1 MRLSFFLANGALAVG
16 VSCNSIESP
25 ISPPVNS
32 CTASPCFAYMQPGT
46 QPGCVSGACLVT
58 APVAGLVVVIDLP
71 VASSFAPGSTFAV
84 GFDEIFDAV
93 RQHPIE
99 GCDASTCASLPA
111 FVPVQD
117 GYLIRPNAA
126 STDVGFPLGNP
137 TYTTLPAQATFRL
150 LWPPTGGTPGI
161 LAESLG
167 LPIEPVVG
175 VSTVLPSNSSFPGPG
190 GGPAVGFQA
199 YLQPGSYQ
207 VVLRPS
213 PPFDRVFGPEV
224 QDIASA
230 STAIPRVDNFDV
242 TQETGQGP
250 TIPAFDIARVGG
262 LDGWSAYLQDASG
275 LVVSNVVPL
284 AGTATHAVLATN
296 HVAQGVDALT
306 GTELVIAPPFG
317 DPYPTAVFA
326 PIGNVLPA
334 SETYPVLP
342 APAMISGSIS
352 SADDSAP
359 VAADLVFEALAITD
373 SNGNDN
379 SSNFE
384 FVAEVQASPGA
395 PFGLSP
401 GYSIELPQGL
411 YRLSV
416 HPVDTTLQVTTVTL
430 RVLAQND
437 SSAGNVLV
445 APLRVVSGTATV
457 ADGRPLSAATVEAV
471 PVGCASGTSGSCLP
485 REASATSGVDGS
497 FQLALDPGQYLL
509 RVRPVDGT
517 SLPWTIRPLSVGAE
531 DEPTVLAP
539 VTVPAPI
546 AAGLTLLD
554 PTGAPL
560 ARAQVRFFSIASQ
573 GPAIEVGRARTDG
586 SGRFEMYLQPPA
598 Q

>member
-1 MRLSFFLANGALAVG
+1 
-16 VSCNSIESP
+16 
-25 ISPPVNS
+25 
-32 CTASPCFAYMQPGT
+32 
-46 QPGCVSGACLVT
+46 LVT
-58 APVAGLVVVIDLP
+58 APVAGLVVVIEFP

-93 RQHPIE
+93 RQHPVE
-99 GCDASTCASLPA
+99 GCDASTCASVPA
-111 FVPVQD
+111 FVDVQD
-117 GYLIRPNAA
+117 AYLIAPKAA
-126 STDVGFPLGNP
+126 STDVGFPLGNLN
-137 TYTTLPAQATFRL
+137 YTTLPAQAMFRL
-150 LWPPTGGTPGI
+150 LWPPTGGTPGV

-175 VSTVLPSNSSFPGPG
+175 VSTELPSNSSFPGPA
-190 GGPAVGFQA
+190 GGPSIGFHA
-199 YLQPGSYQ
+199 YLQPGSFQ

-230 STAIPRVDNFDV
+230 STPIPRVDNFDV

-250 TIPAFDIARVGG
+250 TIPAFDIARADG

-296 HVAQGVDALT
+296 HVAQGVDALP

-317 DPYPTAVFA
+317 TPYPTAVFA

-342 APAMISGSIS
+342 APAMIEGTVLAEEDVSPT
-352 SADDSAP
+352 P
-359 VAADLVFEALAITD
+359 VAADLIFEALAITD

-379 SSNFE
+379 SANFE
-384 FVAEVQASPGA
+384 FGAEVQQGPSA
-395 PFGLSP
+395 PLGLSP
-401 GYSIELPQGL
+401 GYAIELPQGL

-416 HPVDTTLQVTTVTL
+416 HPVDPTLQVTTVTL
-430 RVLAQND
+430 RVNAQND

-457 ADGRPLSAATVEAV
+457 SDGRPLSGATVEAV
-471 PVGCASGTSGSCLP
+471 PVGCTSGTSSACLP
-485 REASATSGVDGS
+485 RDATATSGVDGS
-497 FQLALDPGQYLL
+497 FQLPLDPGEYLL
-509 RVRPVDGT
+509 RVRPADGT
-517 SLPWTIRPLSVGAE
+517 RLPWTIRPLSVGAE

-546 AAGLTLLD
+546 AAGLTLVD
-554 PTGAPL
+554 PTGVPL
-560 ARAQVRFFSIASQ
+560 ARAQVRFFSIASP
-573 GPAIEVGRARTDG
+573 GPAIEVGRARTDA